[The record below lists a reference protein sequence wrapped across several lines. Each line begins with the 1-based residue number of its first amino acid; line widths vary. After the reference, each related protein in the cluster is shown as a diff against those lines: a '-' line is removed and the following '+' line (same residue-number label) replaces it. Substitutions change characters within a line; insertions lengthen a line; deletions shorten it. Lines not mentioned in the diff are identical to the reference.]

1 MVNFSAKDAMRSHM
15 LSGEP
20 ISVLEA
26 IFLFG
31 VQSPNRELTN
41 MKKDG
46 YLIGKQK
53 VRMAKILARINR
65 YANAT
70 TPSNLPTKEIYMT
83 EYWVKS

>member
-15 LSGEP
+15 LSGKP
-20 ISVLEA
+20 ISELEA

-31 VQSPNRELTN
+31 VQSPSREMTR
-41 MKKDG
+41 MRKDG

-53 VRMAKILARINR
+53 VRMVKILARINR

-83 EYWVKS
+83 EYWVKK

>member
-1 MVNFSAKDAMRSHM
+1 MINFSAKDAMRSHM

-20 ISVLEA
+20 ISELEA

-31 VQSPNRELTN
+31 VQSPSREMTR
-41 MKKDG
+41 MRKDG

-53 VRMAKILARINR
+53 VRMAKILARINK
-65 YANAT
+65 YANAKA
-70 TPSNLPTKEIYMT
+70 PSNLPIKEIYMT